1 MKGSNASFL
10 PLHLL
15 DNPAWK
21 HCSHSPSLLPSPL
34 QHHKSFALDSSFSH
48 AGLKPDPAQPHFQKI
63 TFRLHLGP
71 ISDANHTVRLLSQK
85 TFRIRC
91 SWLNSGFLVS
101 SKQFYNRPSQ
111 TAAYLMRTQ
120 MINCSLPCTVNS
132 INKLLMTPACYSF
145 LGFLG
150 EGLMKTALTR
160 FFPFSQDQTPM
171 WNEFCYNC
179 NITLQAKR

>member
-34 QHHKSFALDSSFSH
+34 QHHKSFALDSSFSHDLPPH

-111 TAAYLMRTQ
+111 TAVYLMRTQ

-150 EGLMKTALTR
+150 GANENR
-160 FFPFSQDQTPM
+160 IDQIFPVLPGS
-171 WNEFCYNC
+171 NANVER
-179 NITLQAKR
+179 ILLQL